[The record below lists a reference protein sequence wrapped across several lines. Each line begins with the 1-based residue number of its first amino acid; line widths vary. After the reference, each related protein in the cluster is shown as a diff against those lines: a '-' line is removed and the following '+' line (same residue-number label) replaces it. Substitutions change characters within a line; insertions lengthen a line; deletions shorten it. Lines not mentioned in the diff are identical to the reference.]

1 MQSYRQEVASKT
13 QTLSAS
19 LHLQEQVSLL
29 VFAPLW
35 MFPATVKLSHVSL
48 KRVKK
53 QQESILD
60 LSVLKNDQTDL
71 SRLSLDPSVLRQ
83 FLQLWTQLYQKKNA
97 PPTTAESDHRLVV
110 VQGGVYSK
118 GATIRLMLD
127 LVRFVPGEDLALK
140 DVLKNVFVFW
150 SGEQDTKF
158 GYLPLYELFHSYHAF
173 LDSHLI
179 LSDVKRVR
187 YSDFIIKDDS
197 NTILKFTMQGSLRV
211 YHIHVNQEMN
221 VVYNVSDSIK
231 IPNSIHQMYS
241 MLNQVMNR
249 LICGVNELQQMS
261 VYEEPKNGIQWK
273 GRLSVGIDDF

>member
-35 MFPATVKLSHVSL
+35 LFPATVKLSHVSL

-71 SRLSLDPSVLRQ
+71 SRLSLDPSILRQ
-83 FLQLWTQLYQKKNA
+83 FLLVWTKLYQKTNA

-127 LVRFVPGEDLALK
+127 LVRFVPGDDLGLK
-140 DVLKNVFVFW
+140 DVLKNVFIFW
-150 SGEQDTKF
+150 SCEQDTKY
-158 GYLPLYELFHSYHAF
+158 GYLPLYVLLHSYHDF
-173 LDSHLI
+173 LKSHQI

-187 YSDFIIKDDS
+187 YSDFIIKDES
-197 NTILKFTMQGSLRV
+197 NTVLKFTMQGSLRV
-211 YHIHVNQEMN
+211 YRIHAHQEVS
-221 VVYNVSDSIK
+221 VVYNVSVSIK
-231 IPNSIHQMYS
+231 VPNSTHQMCL
-241 MLNQVMNR
+241 MLDRLMHRLLCGMN
-249 LICGVNELQQMS
+249 EFQQIS
-261 VYEEPKNGIQWK
+261 VFEEPKNGIQWK
-273 GRLSVGIDDF
+273 GTRSVGSDDV